1 MVAVRTARRPSCSAR
16 SPSVAFVK
24 SNEAVGTP
32 KRVRIR
38 RLSDRDGRGFCTPPA
53 TWAGEATRIDFRD
66 HTAMQVAAVVLHY
79 RGWPGIRHA
88 LDALLDGERS
98 PDQLVVVDNCPRCQA
113 AAQIDQAYPMAE
125 VIRAERNL
133 GYAGGMN
140 LGLARVTDADA
151 VLLLTQDCVLDRAA
165 LGVMLRELADPGV
178 GAVGPLVGEA
188 ASGKSGERADGSH
201 AAELTSMD
209 TAPILPIG
217 PTSLCSIANG
227 RMAFASFSAELWPA
241 GP

>member
-16 SPSVAFVK
+16 CPSVAFVK

-88 LDALLDGERS
+88 LDALLNGERS

-140 LGLARVTDADA
+140 LGLARVTDADG
-151 VLLLTQDCVLDRAA
+151 VLLLTQDCVLDRP
-165 LGVMLRELADPGV
+165 LWVSCSGNSRTQGSVRLARWSGRRP
-178 GAVGPLVGEA
+178 P
-188 ASGKSGERADGSH
+188 GKSGERVDGSH
-201 AAELTSMD
+201 AAELISMD

-217 PTSLCSIANG
+217 PTSLRSIANG
-227 RMAFASFSAELWPA
+227 RMAVASFSAELWPA